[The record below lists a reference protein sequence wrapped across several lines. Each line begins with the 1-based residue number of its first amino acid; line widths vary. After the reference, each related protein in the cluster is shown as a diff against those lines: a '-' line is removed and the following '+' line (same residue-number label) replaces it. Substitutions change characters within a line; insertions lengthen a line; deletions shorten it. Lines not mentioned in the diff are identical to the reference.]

1 MTKKHESITGN
12 RWLKGCWTLNSTLLN
27 RLSVSG
33 KAAIR
38 RLLLLH
44 DAWRGRATFV
54 LGISLSWIPKVFRRW
69 DASTWMH
76 PSSNAINAPHL
87 KPPDGCSKAASCKNA
102 VWTTTK
108 TRLLGSNR
116 VHWEVW
122 NEKNFRGREKPSGWL
137 VFSLGTPWSQSWRT
151 APKCGAEDR
160 RTTRRGWANKND
172 GLRHPLEKLW
182 NYIRK
187 MNKYEQVI

>member
-38 RLLLLH
+38 RLWLLH
-44 DAWRGRATFV
+44 DARRGRATFV
-54 LGISLSWIPKVFRRW
+54 LGISLTWIPIVFRRW
-69 DASTWMH
+69 DASTLMH
-76 PSSNAINAPHL
+76 PWSNAINAPHL
-87 KPPDGCSKAASCKNA
+87 KPPDGYSKAASCKNA

-122 NEKNFRGREKPSGWL
+122 NEKNFRRREKPSGWL

-151 APKCGAEDR
+151 AP
-160 RTTRRGWANKND
+160 
-172 GLRHPLEKLW
+172 
-182 NYIRK
+182 
-187 MNKYEQVI
+187 